1 MGLDVTLTER
11 RAEYAGALERALDKV
26 VAHLASMPGVE
37 RVVLFGLKVLYEK
50 RRTARG

>member
-1 MGLDVTLTER
+1 MELDAMLTEK
-11 RAEYAGALERALDKV
+11 RAEYTEALERALGQV
-26 VAHLASMPGVE
+26 VAHLASMPEVE